1 MRRLATEIREVDTS
15 GLEVVCDHLDMTVWK
30 TSDGRAV
37 RCGERTRSL
46 DEALA
51 VFDAYDAAFRATGVT
66 PRPFEVVRVGG
77 RYGVVVEYVSG
88 MTLGLHL
95 TLGSYTPAEAGEAL
109 GEVALRLHRAHART
123 GLDMHA
129 AYATMAERVSPLL
142 DRSQAHR
149 LVRLVGRIP
158 ESDTLLHGDLHP
170 GNVIVCGGELRLI
183 DMDTV
188 GFGHPVFELAC
199 TESFV
204 FRGVAEK
211 VERFGMTMED
221 GLQAAGVLWNAALRR
236 YFCGRSDDEVARIAL
251 GIDVLAELTRC
262 LGGPAY
268 LTSDGEAARAWMREN
283 IDSLRSLLDR
293 VLPQVDRLDFDV

>member
-1 MRRLATEIREVDTS
+1 
-15 GLEVVCDHLDMTVWK
+15 MTVWK
-30 TSDGRAV
+30 TGEGHAV
-37 RCGERTRSL
+37 RCGERTQSL

-66 PRPFEVVRVGG
+66 PRPFEVVRVGE
-77 RYGVVVEYVSG
+77 RYGVVVEYVLG

-95 TLGSYTPAEAGEAL
+95 MLGGYTPAEAGEAL
-109 GEVALRLHRAHART
+109 GEVALRLHRAHAHT

-129 AYATMAERVSPLL
+129 AYVTMAERVSPLL
-142 DRSQAHR
+142 EQSQARR
-149 LVRLVGRIP
+149 LARLVGGIP
-158 ESDTLLHGDLHP
+158 EGNTLLHGDLHP
-170 GNVIVCGGELRLI
+170 GNVIVCDGELRLI

-199 TESFV
+199 MESFV

-211 VERFGMTMED
+211 VGQLGMTMQA
-221 GLQAAGVLWNAALRR
+221 GLEAARVLWNAALQR
-236 YFCGRSDDEVARIAL
+236 YFRGRGDDDVARIAL

-262 LGGPAY
+262 FGGPAY
-268 LTSDGEAARAWMREN
+268 LASDGEAVRAWMREN

-293 VLPQVDRLDFDV
+293 ALPQIDRLDFDI